1 MFATP
6 HLSTKDKTV
15 KEFSVI
21 EESIKS
27 VFCLS
32 GCSHDHSHAVNKVVV
47 GESDVTTIKK
57 ANKNVSESFCKYVQ
71 ASELCLDIEKNL
83 SNALCQLDGQVLDSA
98 SPLLPIKKRLPVYD
112 ENGNRRRIR
121 RKPEELVGEKNH
133 VCPYAGCEKTY
144 TSKCSLY
151 LHIKRNHAEDEDVK
165 DGETAPVRT
174 NSKVKKGVNIYK
186 VFKHSQAEKYECRV
200 SQESTKNFS
209 EKEKSSI
216 SDYSDKKLK
225 KASPSG
231 SAKTSLNVSSSE
243 SIDEA
248 LKNFFEAKN
257 AQNSVEIEEHE
268 IYAKE
273 EIFSSEEKESRKTLF
288 SMTEEEIYNKF
299 ENMSDDLDSVL
310 CLPYDNDG
318 IYEHS
323 FCDKELIFNHENQGT
338 DETNDELSG
347 LLFNAEQTH
356 LNKRGEFE
364 FLDFEGQQEQDL
376 DDILNYKHE
385 IAQVE
390 APFALLF

>member
-15 KEFSVI
+15 KEFSLI
-21 EESIKS
+21 EDSIKA
-27 VFCLS
+27 VFSISDNSNDCA
-32 GCSHDHSHAVNKVVV
+32 HAVNKVIV

-57 ANKNVSESFCKYVQ
+57 ANKNVSESFRKYVQ

-98 SPLLPIKKRLPVYD
+98 SPIVVIKKRVPIYD

-133 VCPYAGCEKTY
+133 VCPYSGCEKTY

-186 VFKHSQAEKYECRV
+186 VFKQSQAEKYECRV
-200 SQESTKNFS
+200 SQESTKNYS
-209 EKEKSSI
+209 DKEKSSI
-216 SDYSDKKLK
+216 SDFSAKKLK
-225 KASPSG
+225 KASPNG
-231 SAKTSLNVSSSE
+231 SAKTSLDISQTSSL
-243 SIDEA
+243 DMA
-248 LKNFFEAKN
+248 LKNFFAQKN
-257 AQNSVEIEEHE
+257 GENQVEETNDV
-268 IYAKE
+268 YAKE

-310 CLPYDNDG
+310 CLPYENDG
-318 IYEHS
+318 IYENS
-323 FCDKELIFNHENQGT
+323 FCEKELIFNHENQGD
-338 DETNDELSG
+338 DEQNDELSG
-347 LLFNAEQTH
+347 LLFNAEQAH
-356 LNKRGEFE
+356 LNKRGEYE
-364 FLDFEGQQEQDL
+364 FLDFEGQKEQDI
-376 DDILNYKHE
+376 DEMMNFENGIGH
-385 IAQVE
+385 VE

>member
-1 MFATP
+1 MGIED
-6 HLSTKDKTV
+6 SIKTV
-15 KEFSVI
+15 YQ
-21 EESIKS
+21 
-27 VFCLS
+27 LS
-32 GCSHDHSHAVNKVVV
+32 DYSNDNSNAVNKVIV

-57 ANKNVSESFCKYVQ
+57 ANKNVNETFRQYVK

-98 SPLLPIKKRLPVYD
+98 SPVVLIKKRLQVYD

-133 VCPYAGCEKTY
+133 VCPYHNCEKTY

-186 VFKHSQAEKYECRV
+186 VFKQYQAEKYECRV
-200 SQESTKNFS
+200 SQESTKNYS
-209 EKEKSSI
+209 DKEKSSFSECSSI
-216 SDYSDKKLK
+216 ILTKC
-225 KASPSG
+225 SPSG
-231 SAKTSLNVSSSE
+231 SAKTSLDISQTSSL
-243 SIDEA
+243 DMA
-248 LKNFFEAKN
+248 LKNFFAQKN
-257 AQNSVEIEEHE
+257 GENQVEQTNDV
-268 IYAKE
+268 YAKE

-310 CLPYDNDG
+310 CLTYENDG
-318 IYEHS
+318 IYENS
-323 FCDKELIFNHENQGT
+323 FCEKELIFNHENQGD
-338 DETNDELSG
+338 DEQNDELSG
-347 LLFNAEQTH
+347 LLFNAEQAH
-356 LNKRGEFE
+356 LNKRGEYE
-364 FLDFEGQQEQDL
+364 FLDFEGQKEQDI
-376 DDILNYKHE
+376 DEMMNFANGIGH
-385 IAQVE
+385 VE

>member
-1 MFATP
+1 M
-6 HLSTKDKTV
+6 
-15 KEFSVI
+15 
-21 EESIKS
+21 
-27 VFCLS
+27 
-32 GCSHDHSHAVNKVVV
+32 G
-47 GESDVTTIKK
+47 SDVTTIKK

-186 VFKHSQAEKYECRV
+186 VFKQSQAEKYECRV
-200 SQESTKNFS
+200 GQESTKNFS

-216 SDYSDKKLK
+216 SDYSSKKLK

-231 SAKTSLNVSSSE
+231 SAKTSLNVSTSE
-243 SIDEA
+243 SIEEA

-257 AQNSVEIEEHE
+257 AQNSVEEHE

-273 EIFSSEEKESRKTLF
+273 EIFSSEEKESRKTLL
-288 SMTEEEIYNKF
+288 SMT
-299 ENMSDDLDSVL
+299 
-310 CLPYDNDG
+310 
-318 IYEHS
+318 
-323 FCDKELIFNHENQGT
+323 
-338 DETNDELSG
+338 DE
-347 LLFNAEQTH
+347 
-356 LNKRGEFE
+356 
-364 FLDFEGQQEQDL
+364 
-376 DDILNYKHE
+376 
-385 IAQVE
+385 
-390 APFALLF
+390 

>member
-1 MFATP
+1 MMKMA
-6 HLSTKDKTV
+6 
-15 KEFSVI
+15 I
-21 EESIKS
+21 EEESEGSQKNWL
-27 VFCLS
+27 VRKTMYA
-32 GCSHDHSHAVNKVVV
+32 HMQVVKRL
-47 GESDVTTIKK
+47 TP
-57 ANKNVSESFCKYVQ
+57 ANAHYTCILREIMQKMKTLKMVR
-71 ASELCLDIEKNL
+71 
-83 SNALCQLDGQVLDSA
+83 
-98 SPLLPIKKRLPVYD
+98 LLPLEQILR
-112 ENGNRRRIR
+112 
-121 RKPEELVGEKNH
+121 
-133 VCPYAGCEKTY
+133 
-144 TSKCSLY
+144 S
-151 LHIKRNHAEDEDVK
+151 
-165 DGETAPVRT
+165 
-174 NSKVKKGVNIYK
+174 KKGVNIYK

-216 SDYSDKKLK
+216 SDYSEKKLK

>member
-15 KEFSVI
+15 KEFSLI
-21 EESIKS
+21 EDSIKT
-27 VFCLS
+27 VFNIS
-32 GCSHDHSHAVNKVVV
+32 DCSNDNSFAVSKVIV

-57 ANKNVSESFCKYVQ
+57 ANKNVSESFRKYVQ

-83 SNALCQLDGQVLDSA
+83 SNALCQLDGQVLDCA
-98 SPLLPIKKRLPVYD
+98 SPIVVLKKRVPVFD

-133 VCPYAGCEKTY
+133 VCPYSGCEKTY

-151 LHIKRNHAEDEDVK
+151 LHIKRNHGEDEDVK

-186 VFKHSQAEKYECRV
+186 VFKQSQAEKYECRV
-200 SQESTKNFS
+200 SQESTKNYS
-209 EKEKSSI
+209 DKEKSSI
-216 SDYSDKKLK
+216 SDFSAKKLK

-231 SAKTSLNVSSSE
+231 SAKTSLDISE
-243 SIDEA
+243 TSLDLA
-248 LKNFFEAKN
+248 LKNFFEQKN
-257 AQNSVEIEEHE
+257 TGNQAEENE
-268 IYAKE
+268 NYAKE

-288 SMTEEEIYNKF
+288 SMTDDEIYNKF

-318 IYEHS
+318 IYENS
-323 FCDKELIFNHENQGT
+323 FCEKELIFNHENQG
-338 DETNDELSG
+338 EESNDELSG
-347 LLFNAEQTH
+347 LLFNAEQAH
-356 LNKRGEFE
+356 LNKRGEYE
-364 FLDFEGQQEQDL
+364 FLDFEGQKEQDM
-376 DDILNYKHE
+376 DDMLIYENN
-385 IAQVE
+385 VE
-390 APFALLF
+390 APFALIF

>member
-6 HLSTKDKTV
+6 NLSTKDKTV
-15 KEFSVI
+15 KEFSLI
-21 EESIKS
+21 EDSIKT
-27 VFCLS
+27 VFNMS
-32 GCSHDHSHAVNKVVV
+32 DCSNDNSFAVNKVIV

-57 ANKNVSESFCKYVQ
+57 ANKNVNETFRKYVQ

-98 SPLLPIKKRLPVYD
+98 SPIVVIKKRVPIYD

-133 VCPYAGCEKTY
+133 VCPYSGCEKTY

-186 VFKHSQAEKYECRV
+186 VFKQSQAEKYECRV
-200 SQESTKNFS
+200 SQESTKNYS
-209 EKEKSSI
+209 DKEKSSI
-216 SDYSDKKLK
+216 SDYSSKKLK
-225 KASPSG
+225 KTSPG
-231 SAKTSLNVSSSE
+231 CSAKTSLDISTSSLD
-243 SIDEA
+243 IA
-248 LKNFFEAKN
+248 LKNFFEQKN
-257 AQNSVEIEEHE
+257 AQNQVEDSND

-273 EIFSSEEKESRKTLF
+273 EIFSSEEKESRKTVF
-288 SMTEEEIYNKF
+288 SISDEEIYQKF

-318 IYEHS
+318 IYENS
-323 FCDKELIFNHENQGT
+323 FCEKELIYDNHENQG
-338 DETNDELSG
+338 EEEANDVLSG
-347 LLFNAEQTH
+347 LIFNAEQTH
-356 LNKRGEFE
+356 LNKREYE
-364 FLDFEGQQEQDL
+364 FLDFEGQKEQDL
-376 DDILNYKHE
+376 DEMLIYQNSR
-385 IAQVE
+385 VE
-390 APFALLF
+390 APFTLLF